1 MDKKLPEVEKIACD
15 ICRKEV
21 PLSEAKTPEAMDYV
35 AHFCGLECYTKWQQD
50 SEKVDKQGEA
60 GKK

>member
-1 MDKKLPEVEKIACD
+1 MMDKQLAEMEMVACD

-21 PLSEAKTPEAMDYV
+21 PKSVAKTPESVDYV
-35 AHFCGLECYTKWQQD
+35 IHFCGLECYAKWRQD
-50 SEKVDKQGEA
+50 CETQQGEA